1 MFQYIIRYSVRNK
14 LLVGLLVIA
23 IIIWGIY
30 SFRQIPVDAVP
41 DITNNQVQVITNAPT
56 LAAQEVEQF
65 ITYPLELNLRNIP
78 GVIEIRSLSRFGI
91 SVITVVFKDNINTY
105 LARQLVDEKIKD
117 AAEEIPKGF
126 GKPDMAPIT
135 TGLGEIYQYVIT
147 PQKGYENKYDLTQL
161 RTMQDWIVK
170 RQLAGTEGV
179 VEVSSFGGYQKQ
191 YEVAV
196 NPQKLNSQGITIGDI
211 FTALEENNQNTG
223 ASYIEENHSAYFI
236 RGEGIATSLND
247 IENVVVKT
255 VNGIP
260 ILVKDIAQVRFGQ
273 GTRYGAMTRDT
284 SGEVVGGIVMMLKG
298 ANSDKVIKNV
308 KERIAVIQKS
318 LPEGL
323 VIQPFLDRTRLID
336 KTFHTV
342 GRNLVEG
349 ALIVIFVLVLLV
361 GNLRAGLIIASV
373 IPLSMLFALI
383 LMNIF
388 GVSANLMSLGA
399 IDFGLIVDGA
409 VIIVE
414 GVLHYLHSRYDDTKI
429 STEEM
434 NESVISSSASIMKSA
449 AFGIIIILIVYVP
462 ILSLVGIEGKMFRPM
477 AQTVGFALIGALIF
491 SLTYVP
497 MMSSLALSRKI
508 DNKPNLSYR
517 IISKLEN
524 LHEPILKFALRRKVM
539 ILISAIALLTVS
551 IILFMNLGGEF
562 IPTLEEG
569 DFAVEYRTA
578 QGSSLTQT
586 IETEQKASRILMKN
600 FPEVKEIVG
609 KLGTAEIA
617 TDPMPIETGDMIVVL
632 KDKSE
637 WTSASDREELAGKMK
652 EALSILPGASF
663 NFQQPIQM
671 RFNELISGVRSD
683 IAIKIFG
690 DDLDILNEKGK
701 EATDLIRNIKG
712 VGDIKMDQLVGQP
725 QILIHYKRAQLAHY
739 GLTINTLNETVR
751 AAMAGEQAGVIFEG
765 EKRFD
770 LVVRFENTYRKS
782 IEDLRD
788 LYIRTPKGAQIPLRE
803 LADID
808 FKDAPAEIDRENAR
822 RRIVIAINVRNRDIE
837 SLIHDIQ
844 ATLDK
849 RLKLPAGYTISYG
862 GQFQN
867 LQEAKS
873 RLSFAV
879 PVALL
884 LIFMLLFMAFRS
896 VKESILIFTAIPF
909 SATGGVLALL
919 LRGMPFSI
927 SAGIGFIAL
936 FGVAVLNGIV
946 LISYFNK
953 LKEEGVDDVKER
965 VLKGTRTR
973 LRPVL
978 MTASVA
984 SLGFL
989 PMAISTSAGAEVQ
1002 RPLATVVIGGLIT
1015 STILTLVVLP
1025 VLYSIFAGRK
1035 KKQPGLSGGAVAL
1048 LFLVAVSFNCKA
1060 QTVATSISI
1069 EQAMDTAVKNNPA
1082 VVSAKLGVEQ
1092 QRQLYKTSLDLP
1104 KTFLYRNTEGEGGT
1118 GAFANT
1124 YYGITQEFALPNVYM
1139 SQAKVLNENIRLSEY
1154 SMSLRQFELRSE
1166 VRQLYYNLVNNYAR
1180 LKLYQS
1186 LDSIY
1191 AGFVRA
1197 ADLKLKTGES
1207 NKLESLAASAK
1218 QAQVKIALTKI
1229 LADISVQQKQLQLLL
1244 NTKTPVTVLQDS
1256 LTVKADRI
1264 PVSDSLSNGPQLT
1277 YSQQSIEVARAQ
1289 WNLEKSK
1296 LSPDISLGYA
1306 LQQLKGYGTYPDIYA
1321 GINVPLWFRPQQG
1334 RIQAAKTQVKIAE
1347 ANYQNNKLS
1356 YFSNISAS
1364 RQEYLKYK
1372 SVLQNYEKQDL
1383 VLADA
1388 LMKSTNTAYAA
1399 GEIGYIEHIQNIE
1412 QAINI
1417 RLNYLDAIG
1426 QYNQSLIQYYFLI
1439 GQ

>member
-23 IIIWGIY
+23 VIIWGIY
-30 SFRQIPVDAVP
+30 SFKQIPIDAVP

-65 ITYPLELNLRNIP
+65 ITYPLELSLRNIP

-91 SVITVVFKDNINTY
+91 SVVTVVFKDNVNTY

-117 AAEEIPKGF
+117 ASEQIPKDF

-135 TGLGEIYQYVIT
+135 TGLGEIYQYVIK
-147 PQKGYENKYDLTQL
+147 PRKGYEKKYDLTQL
-161 RTMQDWIVK
+161 RTIQDWIIK

-179 VEVSSFGGYQKQ
+179 VEVSSFGGYEKQ

-196 NPQKLNSQGITIGDI
+196 DPQKINSQGVTIGDI
-211 FTALEENNQNTG
+211 FKALQENNQNTG
-223 ASYIEENHSAYFI
+223 ASYIEDNHSAYFI
-236 RGEGIATSLND
+236 RGEGITTSLKD
-247 IENVVVKT
+247 IEDVVVKT

-260 ILVKDIAQVRFGQ
+260 ILIKDIAQVRFGQ

-284 SGEVVGGIVMMLKG
+284 SGEAVGGIVMMLKG
-298 ANSDKVIKNV
+298 ANSDKVIRNV
-308 KERIAVIQKS
+308 KERIATIQKS

-323 VIQPFLDRTRLID
+323 VIEPFLDRTRLID
-336 KTFHTV
+336 KTFHTIS
-342 GRNLVEG
+342 RNLIEG

-361 GNLRAGLIIASV
+361 GNMRAGLIIASV

-414 GVLHYLHSRYDDTKI
+414 GVLHYLHSRYNNAHI

-434 NESVISSSASIMKSA
+434 NESVSSSAASIMKSA
-449 AFGIIIILIVYVP
+449 AFGILIILIVYVP

-477 AQTVGFALIGALIF
+477 AETVGFALIGALIF

-497 MMSSLALSRKI
+497 MMSSLFLSRHI
-508 DNKPNLSYR
+508 SNKPNLSSR
-517 IISKLEN
+517 IINHLEN
-524 LHEPILKFALRRKVM
+524 LHEPVLKFALKRKAM
-539 ILISAIALLTVS
+539 ILICALLLLVVS
-551 IILFMNLGGEF
+551 VMLFLNMGGEF

-578 QGSSLTQT
+578 QGSSLSQA
-586 IETEQKASRILMKN
+586 IETEQKAAGILMKK

-617 TDPMPIETGDMIVVL
+617 TDPMPIETGDMMVIL
-632 KDKSE
+632 KNKDE
-637 WTSASDREELAGKMK
+637 WTGASNREELAARMK
-652 EALSILPGASF
+652 EELSILPGTSF

-683 IAIKIFG
+683 IAVKIFG

-701 EATDLIRNIKG
+701 EATDLIHNIKG

-725 QILIHYKRAQLAHY
+725 QIVIHYNRAQLAHY
-739 GLTINTLNETVR
+739 GLTINSLNESVR

-782 IEDLRD
+782 IEDLRG
-788 LYIRTPKGAQIPLRE
+788 LYIRTPEGAQIPLRE
-803 LADID
+803 VADIN
-808 FKDAPAEIDRENAR
+808 FKDAPAEIDRENTR

-849 RLKLPAGYTISYG
+849 NLKLPPGYTISYG

-873 RLSFAV
+873 RLAYAV

-884 LIFMLLFMAFRS
+884 LIFMLLFLAFRS

-909 SATGGVLALL
+909 SATGGALALL

-953 LKEEGVDDVKER
+953 LKEDGVDDVNER

-1025 VLYSIFAGRK
+1025 VLYSIFSGK
-1035 KKQPGLSGGAVAL
+1035 KKVKSGISGGLAM
-1048 LFLVAVSFNCKA
+1048 LFILAGIVNAKA
-1060 QTVATSISI
+1060 QKPAIPISI
-1069 EQAMDTAVKNNPA
+1069 DQAIDTALKNNPA
-1082 VVSAKLGVEQ
+1082 MLSAGLSVEK
-1092 QRQLYKTSLDLP
+1092 QRQLYKTSADFP
-1104 KTFLYRNTEGEGGT
+1104 KTFLYRNTEAEGGS

-1124 YYGITQEFALPNVYM
+1124 YYGITQEFALPNVYS

-1154 SMSLRQFELRSE
+1154 GMGLRQMELRSE
-1166 VRQLYYNLVNNYAR
+1166 VRQLYYTLSNSYTR
-1180 LKLYQS
+1180 LQLYQS

-1191 AGFVRA
+1191 TGFVKA

-1207 NKLESLAASAK
+1207 NKLETLAASAK
-1218 QAQVKIALTKI
+1218 QAQIKISLTKV

-1244 NTKTPVTVLQDS
+1244 NTAVPITILQDS
-1256 LTVKADRI
+1256 LMLRDDKI
-1264 PVSDSLSNGPQLT
+1264 PVSDSLSSSPQLT
-1277 YSQQSIEVARAQ
+1277 YSLQSIQVAKAQ

-1296 LSPDISLGYA
+1296 LSPDLSIGYA

-1321 GINVPLWFRPQQG
+1321 GINVPIWFRPQQG

-1347 ANYQNNKLS
+1347 ADFQSHKLE
-1356 YFSNISAS
+1356 YFSNINAV

-1372 SVLQNYEKQDL
+1372 SVLQYYEGQGL
-1383 VLADA
+1383 TLADA
-1388 LMKSTNTAYAA
+1388 LLKNTYKAYAA
-1399 GEIGYIEHIQNIE
+1399 GEIGYVEHIQNIE
-1412 QAINI
+1412 QAISI
-1417 RLNYLDAIG
+1417 RLNYLDAIS
-1426 QYNQSLIQYYFLI
+1426 QFNASLIHYYFLI